1 MRYRKSIKI
10 CKGVKLNLSK
20 SGISAT
26 VGRKGLSVT
35 TGTHGTYL
43 NTGIPGTGIYDRR
56 KISGGS
62 SRGNNSTGSRS
73 TVKTESFDLHMNS
86 DGTIR
91 ISQHGKTVTDEALIQ
106 RIKHSQAY
114 REEKRQLSEAL
125 KREVSQQ
132 VVARNGAAE
141 QMIRVVRYAEAVPS
155 EAQVRSEL
163 TLLKPEKYVKRAF
176 ATPQPSEAEFRAKL
190 ENEAETAVVT
200 FAFWKAKK
208 LRVQYVEERLSER
221 YAAAMASWQALK
233 DAFEDSECSRAA
245 EMDAIY
251 QQQYDATKEGLEQ
264 NLAGNADYIENTL
277 DRWLEG
283 IELPLDFSV
292 QYEYKPDCH
301 TLYIDLD
308 LPEIE
313 DIPGEV
319 ASQSAN
325 GTMKIKKKSQQKLRE
340 DYAQC
345 VFGFAVFIA
354 SHCFGVSVAIENVLV
369 SGYTQRRNKI
379 GDLVDDYVYSIKFER
394 RLFENKRLASVNPV
408 EFCTTNFENRCNM
421 TKTCVLKA
429 IEPFGEPS

>member
-20 SGISAT
+20 SGIST
-26 VGRKGLSVT
+26 TIGRKGFSVT
-35 TGTHGTYL
+35 TGKRGTYL

-62 SRGNNSTGSRS
+62 SGGHSSTGSRGS
-73 TVKTESFDLHMNS
+73 TSAETFDLHMNK
-86 DGTIR
+86 DGTIT
-91 ISQHGKTVTDEALIQ
+91 ISQYGKTVTDEALIQ
-106 RIKHSQAY
+106 QIKRTQAY
-114 REEKRQLSEAL
+114 KEEKSRLSAAL
-125 KREVSQQ
+125 KREVSQEVTSQ
-132 VVARNGAAE
+132 NAAAE
-141 QMIRVVRYAEAVPS
+141 QMIQVVRYAEAVPS
-155 EAQVRSEL
+155 EVQVRREL
-163 TLLKPEKYVKRAF
+163 SFLKPEKYVKRAF
-176 ATPQPSEAEFRAKL
+176 SVQQPSEAEFRAKL

-200 FAFWKAKK
+200 LAFWKVKK
-208 LRVQYVEERLSER
+208 LRAQYVEERLPKQ
-221 YAAAMASWQALK
+221 YASAMASWQSLK

-251 QQQYDATKEGLEQ
+251 QQQYETTKECLEH
-264 NLAGNADYIENTL
+264 NLAGNVDYIENAL
-277 DRWLEG
+277 DRWFEE

-292 QYEYKPDCH
+292 QYEYRPDCH

-313 DIPGEV
+313 DIPDEI
-319 ASQSAN
+319 ASQLAN
-325 GTMKIKKKSQQKLRE
+325 GTMKVKKKSQQKLRE

-369 SGYTQRRNKI
+369 SGYTQRRNKV

-394 RLFENKRLASVNPV
+394 RLFENKSLASVNPV
-408 EFCTTNFENRCNM
+408 EFCTTKFENRCNM
-421 TKTCVLKA
+421 TKTYVLKA
-429 IEPFGEPS
+429 IEPFDIIN